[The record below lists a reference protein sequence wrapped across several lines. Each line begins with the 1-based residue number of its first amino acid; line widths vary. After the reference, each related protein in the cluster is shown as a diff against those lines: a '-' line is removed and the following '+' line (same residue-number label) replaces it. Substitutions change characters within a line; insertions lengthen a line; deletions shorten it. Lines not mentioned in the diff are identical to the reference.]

1 MFKKHILLLILS
13 LLSIQ
18 IFVASGPD
26 GSEPAKSI
34 FSDVKYFECIRE
46 SSKRPLFIKIDT
58 KEQYIK
64 LLGLGALFDK
74 EWSDNDLW
82 ITAKDYS
89 LSINSKFSFNQLSG
103 DASLTA
109 GRDIDEYSGC
119 KAIEPLLD

>member
-1 MFKKHILLLILS
+1 MKKFLAPLLLFGIVGCS
-13 LLSIQ
+13 TQNDITQ
-18 IFVASGPD
+18 NDI
-26 GSEPAKSI
+26 
-34 FSDVKYFECIRE
+34 SDVKYFECIRE

-103 DASLTA
+103 DAHLTA